1 MFDLVKKKK
10 SVNLKKKNKSQKEG
24 ICLDQYQRDNQR
36 TDCTEL
42 KLDLKIKNNSCH

>member
-10 SVNLKKKNKSQKEG
+10 SVNLKKKKKSQKEG
-24 ICLDQYQRDNQR
+24 ICLDQYQDNQR